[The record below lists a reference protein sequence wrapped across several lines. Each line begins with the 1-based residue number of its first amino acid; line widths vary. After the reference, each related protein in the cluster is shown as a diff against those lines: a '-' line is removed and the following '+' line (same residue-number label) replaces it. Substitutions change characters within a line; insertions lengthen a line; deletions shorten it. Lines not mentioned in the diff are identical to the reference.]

1 MFWINDDPN
10 WRTSR
15 TSGWWEVDAPIGDGS
30 FSLQVIDPVDGFLSN
45 STLDQVVLQ
54 GVGMRGDAR
63 HILSVILNPSVPNT
77 TPALDVLRTGI
88 HSALDF
94 LVNPS
99 ATLTVS
105 GAPASTNAQMIL
117 FGILLSHIAPA
128 SEYHARAAMRAG
140 ATKKELHDV
149 AGLAFLFRG
158 LPAFNLAAEVLNKI
172 FVEQSEDDKQ
182 I

>member
-1 MFWINDDPN
+1 MSTKEEYEKIYEELIGFTPPKIKDRISAGLECDP
-10 WRTSR
+10 
-15 TSGWWEVDAPIGDGS
+15 E
-30 FSLQVIDPVDGFLSN
+30 L
-45 STLDQVVLQ
+45 LDMVENLRKYA
-54 GVGMRGDAR
+54 MYPK
-63 HILSVILNPSVPNT
+63 SM
-77 TPALDVLRTGI
+77 DVKT
-88 HSALDF
+88 
-94 LVNPS
+94 
-99 ATLTVS
+99 
-105 GAPASTNAQMIL
+105 AQMIL

-128 SEYHARAAMRAG
+128 SEYHARGAMRAG